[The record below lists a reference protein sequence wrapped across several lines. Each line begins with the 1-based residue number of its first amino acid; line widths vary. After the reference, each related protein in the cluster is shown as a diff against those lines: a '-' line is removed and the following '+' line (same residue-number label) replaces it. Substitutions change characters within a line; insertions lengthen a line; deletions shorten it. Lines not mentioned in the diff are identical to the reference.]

1 MAQAKV
7 AIITGA
13 SSGIGWELSKV
24 LALEGYQLGLI
35 ARRKE
40 SLARLAEEVRAS
52 GGRAEYQ
59 TADVASRQELVDA
72 IRKLTRD
79 LGPADLLVANAG
91 VGHETFVDPLN
102 VEQIEEMIRVNY
114 LGAIYAIEAVLPDML
129 QRGQG
134 HIAGVSSLAAYKGF
148 PGQQGYCASKAALK
162 TFLEGLR
169 IQLRHRGIAV
179 TTICPG
185 FVHTPMTAKHRF
197 GMPFVM
203 NADEAA
209 RRIARALRRRKK
221 VFNFPWQT
229 ERLAKFTYWIP
240 DWIIART
247 LRHTYR

>member
-1 MAQAKV
+1 MSSEIPGWRSLSLRIFQQLAQARGQRGRQ
-7 AIITGA
+7 ARDII
-13 SSGIGWELSKV
+13 
-24 LALEGYQLGLI
+24 
-35 ARRKE
+35 
-40 SLARLAEEVRAS
+40 
-52 GGRAEYQ
+52 GGEQ
-59 TADVASRQELVDA
+59 ADVD
-72 IRKLTRD
+72 
-79 LGPADLLVANAG
+79 
-91 VGHETFVDPLN
+91 
-102 VEQIEEMIRVNY
+102 QIEQMIRVNY
-114 LGAIYAIEAVLPDML
+114 LGAIYVIEAVLPEML
-129 QRGQG
+129 RRGRG

-169 IQLRHRGIAV
+169 IQLRHRGIRV

-185 FVHTPMTAKHRF
+185 FVHTPMTAQHRF

-209 RRIARALRRRKK
+209 RRIAKALRRRKK

>member
-1 MAQAKV
+1 MQGSQV
-7 AIITGA
+7 AVITGA
-13 SSGIGWELSKV
+13 SSGIGWELAKV
-24 LALEGYQLGLI
+24 LAQEGYRLGLV
-35 ARRKE
+35 ARRRE
-40 SLARLAEEVRAS
+40 ALGQLADEIRRS
-52 GGRAEYQ
+52 GGAAELEP
-59 TADVASRQELVDA
+59 ADVASREEVVAA
-72 IRKLTRD
+72 IRRLSER
-79 LGPADLLVANAG
+79 LGPCDLLIANAG

-102 VEQIEEMIRVNY
+102 VDQIEQMIRVNY
-114 LGAIYAIEAVLPDML
+114 LGAIYAIEAVLPEML
-129 QRGQG
+129 RRGRG

-169 IQLRHRGIAV
+169 IQLRHRGIRV

-185 FVHTPMTAKHRF
+185 FVHTPMTAQHRF

-209 RRIARALRRRKK
+209 RRIAKALRRRKK

>member
-1 MAQAKV
+1 MVQSQV

-24 LALEGYQLGLI
+24 LAQEGYQVGLI
-35 ARRKE
+35 ARRRG
-40 SLARLAEEVRAS
+40 SLGQLAEEIRS
-52 GGRAEYQ
+52 LGGRAEFQ
-59 TADVASRQELVDA
+59 PADVASRGEVLEA
-72 IRKLTRD
+72 IRRLSER

-91 VGHETFVDPLN
+91 VGHESLVDPLN
-102 VEQIEEMIRVNY
+102 VDQIEEMIRVNY
-114 LGAIYAIEAVLPDML
+114 LGAVYAIEAVLPEML
-129 QRGQG
+129 RRGRG
-134 HIAGVSSLAAYKGF
+134 HLAGVSSLAAYKGF

-185 FVHTPMTAKHRF
+185 FVHTPMTAQHRF

-229 ERLAKFTYWIP
+229 ERLAKFAYWIP